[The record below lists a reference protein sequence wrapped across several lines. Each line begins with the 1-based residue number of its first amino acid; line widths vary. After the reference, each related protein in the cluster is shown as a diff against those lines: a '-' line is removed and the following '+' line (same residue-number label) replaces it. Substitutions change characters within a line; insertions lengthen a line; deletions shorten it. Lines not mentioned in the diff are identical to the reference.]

1 MTFFFLYFA
10 FNCSLKS
17 NEFGRFLIERS
28 KLLYSLVT
36 TGKKDL
42 LKVSFF
48 NVNSMY
54 LLLDLVL
61 IVLFCICGI
70 QLRISGLV
78 SCPEILNN
86 NLQIAIDDGNSLFC
100 IVQVSNCCTLLYKV
114 YVVIPPALTVIKT

>member
-1 MTFFFLYFA
+1 MTFFLLYFA

-42 LKVSFF
+42 LKVSFL

-61 IVLFCICGI
+61 IVLLCICGI
-70 QLRISGLV
+70 QLQISGLV
-78 SCPEILNN
+78 SCVEILWKSKVIEN
-86 NLQIAIDDGNSLFC
+86 
-100 IVQVSNCCTLLYKV
+100 LLYHIDKGRTD
-114 YVVIPPALTVIKT
+114 ASCMR

>member
-1 MTFFFLYFA
+1 M
-10 FNCSLKS
+10 
-17 NEFGRFLIERS
+17 
-28 KLLYSLVT
+28 T

-42 LKVSFF
+42 LKVSFL
-48 NVNSMY
+48 NVKWMY

-78 SCPEILNN
+78 SCAEILNN

-100 IVQVSNCCTLLYKV
+100 IVQVSNCCTLYKV